1 MQQYLPLGL
10 RQIRYVRSSSISSV
24 YRIGSETCKGV
35 MADRTHLSYVIAEG
49 GDLDYANDRHQS
61 KGGVLCM
68 YVSTK
73 IHLMI
78 IQDLNLFLNI

>member
-10 RQIRYVRSSSISSV
+10 RQIRYVRSSSISVESSV
-24 YRIGSETCKGV
+24 YRIISETCKGV

-61 KGGVLCM
+61 RGGVQTIMAIYNFTL
-68 YVSTK
+68 
-73 IHLMI
+73 
-78 IQDLNLFLNI
+78 